1 MNVTCFFRDRGP
13 WLAAVVVIMFAI
25 SIAQAGISYT
35 MTFGALGGF
44 LPRDR
49 TAITTVLVLVRFG
62 LVALMVV
69 LWVAKRKR
77 ALFRMIIIVNAL
89 FTLALLT
96 HTSALTTVLFSGASE
111 AVNAL
116 LVDVVLMATANI
128 LIFLVWYWIVDPPG
142 VKEIPRVDE
151 PWEFLFPQRAGAN
164 PHYESW
170 VPRYGDYL
178 FLAFTT
184 SFAFSPA
191 DTPPLTRRAKGLML
205 LQAAISVVTLAAIAG
220 SAINILA
227 GGK

>member
-1 MNVTCFFRDRGP
+1 MIAFFRDRGP
-13 WLAAVVVIMFAI
+13 WLAAVVVIMLAI
-25 SIAQAGISYT
+25 SIAQVGISYT
-35 MTFGALGGF
+35 MTFGALSGL

-49 TAITTVLVLVRFG
+49 TTMTTVLVVVRFG
-62 LVALMVV
+62 LVAPMAI
-69 LWVAKRKR
+69 LWAVKRKR
-77 ALFRMIIIVNAL
+77 ALFRMIIVVNAL
-89 FTLALLT
+89 FTLALLV
-96 HTSALTTVLFSGASE
+96 HTSALTTVLFNGASE

-128 LIFLVWYWIVDPPG
+128 LIFSVWYWIIDPPG

-151 PWEFLFPQRAGAN
+151 PWEFLFPQRAGAI

-184 SFAFSPA
+184 SFAFSPT

-205 LQAAISVVTLAAIAG
+205 LQAAISVVTLTAIAG
-220 SAINILA
+220 SAINLLA